1 MQKRSLIQTLL
12 GLAATVLL
20 LASAPVAR
28 AETTLRIVM
37 HSDLKIL
44 DPTWTWAYISRNYG
58 FMVYDT
64 LFALDKDLKVQPQM
78 VDTYTISD
86 DKLVYTFKLRDGLK
100 FHDGAPVT
108 AADVIA
114 SLKRWGARDGWGQ
127 QLLQFTKS
135 LEAVDDKTVRLTL
148 NEPYALVLEALAKP
162 GSLVPF
168 IMPARVAA
176 TPSGEQVTETIG
188 SGPFIFKKDEWRPG
202 NKAVFVKNPNYKPR
216 SEPASGLAGGKIA
229 KVDRIEWISMPDPQT
244 AVNALL
250 AGEVDVL
257 ESPQHDLLPLLEADK
272 KIELRAASERGQQY
286 MLRFNFK
293 FPPFND
299 ERIRQ
304 AALAS
309 LSQVTFLQAAIGNKK
324 YYRTCQAL
332 FGCGTPLAEKVEGD
346 FLLKSDFAASKKLLK
361 EAGYDG
367 KPIVIYQSTD
377 VNVLSPLGPVAAQL
391 LRKGGFNVDLQAMD
405 WQTLIARRSKGQ
417 TVTPADGGWN
427 IFLTTWAVEDIMNPI
442 VSVALSGKCDK
453 AYYGWPCDNKID
465 AMRMDFAKATDP
477 AKQKQ
482 IAAEIQ
488 DHAYKFGFYAP
499 LGEWTGPSAWR
510 RGQVDGVLP
519 APFLVQW
526 NIEKK

>member
-1 MQKRSLIQTLL
+1 MQERGLIQTLL
-12 GLAATVLL
+12 GLAATAALL
-20 LASAPVAR
+20 VSTPTAR

-58 FMVYDT
+58 AMVYDT

-78 VDTYTISD
+78 VDTYTVSD

-108 AADVIA
+108 ANDVIA
-114 SLKRWGARDGWGQ
+114 SLKRWGARDSWGQ
-127 QLLQFTKS
+127 QLLEFTKS
-135 LEAVDDKTVRLTL
+135 LDVVDDKTVRLTL
-148 NEPYALVLEALAKP
+148 REPYALVLEALAKP

-176 TPSGEQVTETIG
+176 DEQITDTIG

-202 NKAVFVKNPNYKPR
+202 NKAVFVKNPDYKPR
-216 SEPASGLAGGKIA
+216 SEPASGLAGGKVA

-250 AGEVDVL
+250 AGEIDVI

-272 KIELRAASERGQQY
+272 NIELRAASKRGQQY

-299 ERIRQ
+299 ERVRQ

-309 LSQVTFLQAAIGNKK
+309 LSQINFLQAAVGSPK

-346 FLLKSDFAASKKLLK
+346 FLLKSDFAASKNLLK
-361 EAGYDG
+361 EARYDG
-367 KPIVIYQSTD
+367 KPIVIYQATD
-377 VNVLSPLGPVAAQL
+377 VNSLNPLGPVAAQL

-417 TVTPADGGWN
+417 TMAPADGGWN

-453 AYYGWPCDNKID
+453 AYYGWPCDEKID
-465 AMRMDFAKATDP
+465 AMRLDFAKASDL
-477 AKQKQ
+477 AKQKK
-482 IAAEIQ
+482 IAADIQ
-488 DHAYKFGFYAP
+488 SHAYKFGFYAP

-510 RGQVDGVLP
+510 RGHVGGVLE

-526 NIEKK
+526 NISKK